1 MPVVNNL
8 KKNYDFIFVT
18 VRREQVEEALQTLKD
33 CPCKNIV
40 TMVNT
45 AESYEKWEKIL
56 GKGRLIPAFP
66 GAGGRNEGKS
76 GKGIVDTGADSK
88 DKLWGNFRK
97 EDEESKTIGELVS
110 ESESS
115 L

>member
-1 MPVVNNL
+1 MG
-8 KKNYDFIFVT
+8 KNT
-18 VRREQVEEALQTLKD
+18 
-33 CPCKNIV
+33 
-40 TMVNT
+40 
-45 AESYEKWEKIL
+45 
-56 GKGRLIPAFP
+56 GKRTFDSCISGS
-66 GAGGRNEGKS
+66 GGRNEGKS